1 MGYSESSKA
10 YKVYLPESRQIE
22 VNRDVTFEEEMA
34 FRKARGSDMEIDD
47 EEHEAP
53 KEMITSSLLAVQR
66 ELPEK
71 AEPIDSIDPVQLVDV
86 PRDVVVGQKSPRWEK
101 QTLQDSQGHKYPHGN
116 FWERKITQRF
126 LIYVALMS
134 HIVDSELYTYEESSM
149 HQV

>member
-1 MGYSESSKA
+1 
-10 YKVYLPESRQIE
+10 
-22 VNRDVTFEEEMA
+22 
-34 FRKARGSDMEIDD
+34 MEIDD

-101 QTLQDSQGHKYPHGN
+101 QTFQD
-116 FWERKITQRF
+116 
-126 LIYVALMS
+126 A
-134 HIVDSELYTYEESSM
+134 
-149 HQV
+149 